1 MKKELKDLLEELIAI
16 LQEVYPEKT
25 TSRIRQIVIEDYLD
39 RDLVANKDVRP
50 K

>member
-1 MKKELKDLLEELIAI
+1 MKKDLQDLLEELIAI

-39 RDLVANKDVRP
+39 RDLVEDKKV
-50 K
+50 KLK